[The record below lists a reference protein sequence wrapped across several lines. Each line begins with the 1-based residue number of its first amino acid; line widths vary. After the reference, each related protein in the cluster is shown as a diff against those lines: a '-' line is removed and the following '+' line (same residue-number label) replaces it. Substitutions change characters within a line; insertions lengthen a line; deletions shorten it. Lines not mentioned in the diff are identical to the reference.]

1 MPWAASPDFSIFLP
15 PGLSRGTTWHFDAV
29 LDKADDSWTKFL
41 LPIKETVMKNF
52 YLGADV
58 SKGYSDF
65 MFLDA
70 KKRRIEEDFQLDDTF
85 DGHQK
90 LYHILS
96 ALCDQHPD
104 AQIYAAVESTGG
116 YENNWFDALVK
127 FQSNLPLKI
136 ARLNPCGV
144 HNNSK
149 AGLERNITDPISA
162 ENVAKYMIEHP
173 ENVTYQQ
180 QDPLASLRKQWS
192 FIKMLLKQKTQLLNQ
207 LESNLYGANPE
218 ILAYCKNGV
227 PKWVLS
233 VLVRF
238 PTAAKLAKAKKSSL
252 VSIPYVTEQKA
263 KELIQIAKKTV
274 ASANDQITA
283 QIIKATVKQIQQLT
297 KAIEA
302 QEKILTETCSIPEVQ
317 LLKTFPGISDIS
329 AIGLILEI
337 GSVQRFATA
346 KKLSSFFGLHPIYK
360 KSGDGSWGFH
370 MSKKGRVVPRQILYM
385 VAMVAVQCNP
395 LIAEIYLKHTE
406 KGMKKKAALGLCMHK
421 ICRII
426 YGMLKHNS
434 AFDANID
441 RNNRKKSIK
450 ADTKKIRRDKRR
462 RYQSFDAKAP
472 ISGRH
477 NKKRKERKQSQ
488 SDNIAHNGIIK
499 ASVPVSV

>member
-1 MPWAASPDFSIFLP
+1 MI
-15 PGLSRGTTWHFDAV
+15 PGQNVFTD
-29 LDKADDSWTKFL
+29 
-41 LPIKETVMKNF
+41 KETVMKHF
-52 YLGADV
+52 YLGVDV

-65 MFLDA
+65 MLLDA
-70 KKRRIEEDFQLDDTF
+70 KKRRVEEDFQLDDTF

-104 AQIYAAVESTGG
+104 AQVYAAVESTGG

-127 FQSNLPLKI
+127 FQSSLPLKT

-180 QDPLASLRKQWS
+180 HDPLASLRKQWS
-192 FIKMLLKQKTQLLNQ
+192 FVKMLSKQKTQWLNQ

-218 ILAYCKNGV
+218 VLGYCKNGV
-227 PKWVLS
+227 PNWVLS
-233 VLVRF
+233 VLARY

-252 VSIPYVTEQKA
+252 ASIPYVTEQKA
-263 KELIQIAKKTV
+263 KELIQSAKKSV
-274 ASANDQITA
+274 ASATDQITA

-297 KAIEA
+297 KAINA
-302 QEKILTETCSIPEVQ
+302 QEKILTDTCPIPEVS
-317 LLKTFPGISDIS
+317 LLKTFQGIGDIS
-329 AIGLILEI
+329 AIGLFLEI
-337 GSVQRFATA
+337 GSVERFATA
-346 KKLSSFFGLHPIYK
+346 KKLASFFGLHPRYK
-360 KSGDGSWGFH
+360 QSGDGSWGFH
-370 MSKKGRVVPRQILYM
+370 MSKMGRIVPRQILYM
-385 VAMVAVQCNP
+385 VAMTAVQCNP

-406 KGMKKKAALGLCMHK
+406 KGMKKKAALGVCMHK

-434 AFDANID
+434 VFDANID
-441 RNNRKKSIK
+441 RNNRKKSLKANTIK
-450 ADTKKIRRDKRR
+450 TRKDKRR

-488 SDNIAHNGIIK
+488 SDNIANNGIIK
-499 ASVPVSV
+499 ASVPASV

>member
-1 MPWAASPDFSIFLP
+1 
-15 PGLSRGTTWHFDAV
+15 
-29 LDKADDSWTKFL
+29 
-41 LPIKETVMKNF
+41 MKSF

-65 MFLDA
+65 MLLDA

-85 DGHQK
+85 EGHQK

-96 ALCDQHPD
+96 GLCAQHPD

-127 FQSNLPLKI
+127 FQSSIPLKI

-173 ENVTYQQ
+173 ENVRYQQ
-180 QDPLASLRKQWS
+180 QDPLSSLRKQWS
-192 FIKMLLKQKTQLLNQ
+192 FVKMLSKQKTQLLNQ
-207 LESNLYGANPE
+207 LESNLYAANPE
-218 ILAYCKNGV
+218 VLAYCKNGV
-227 PKWVLS
+227 PNWVLS
-233 VLVRF
+233 VLARF

-252 VSIPYVTEQKA
+252 ALISYVTEQKA
-263 KELIQIAKKTV
+263 KELIQSAKKSV
-274 ASANDQITA
+274 ASATDQVTA
-283 QIIKATVKQIQQLT
+283 QIIKATVAQIRQLT
-297 KAIEA
+297 KAIDA
-302 QEKILTETCSIPEVQ
+302 QEKILTQTCSIPEVQ
-317 LLKTFPGISDIS
+317 LLKTFPGIGDIS
-329 AIGLILEI
+329 AVGLILEI
-337 GSVQRFATA
+337 GSVERFATA
-346 KKLSSFFGLHPIYK
+346 KKLASFFGLHPIYK
-360 KSGDGSWGFH
+360 ISGDGKWGFH
-370 MSKKGRVVPRQILYM
+370 MSKKGRIVPRQILYM
-385 VAMVAVQCNP
+385 VAMVALQCNP

-441 RNNRKKSIK
+441 RNNREKSLK
-450 ADTKKIRRDKRR
+450 ANPIKIRKDKTR

-499 ASVPVSV
+499 ASVPVSM

>member
-1 MPWAASPDFSIFLP
+1 M
-15 PGLSRGTTWHFDAV
+15 
-29 LDKADDSWTKFL
+29 
-41 LPIKETVMKNF
+41 ETVMKHY

-65 MFLDA
+65 MLLDT
-70 KKRRIEEDFQLDDTF
+70 KKRRIEQDFQLDDTF

-104 AQIYAAVESTGG
+104 AHIYAALESTGG

-127 FQSNLPLKI
+127 FQSSLPLKT

-180 QDPLASLRKQWS
+180 HDPLASLRKQWS
-192 FIKMLLKQKTQLLNQ
+192 FVKMLSKQKTQLLNQ

-218 ILAYCKNGV
+218 VLGYCKNGV
-227 PKWVLS
+227 PNWVLS
-233 VLVRF
+233 LLVRY
-238 PTAAKLAKAKKSSL
+238 PTAAKLAKAKKSAL
-252 VSIPYVTEQKA
+252 ASIPYVAEQKA
-263 KELIQIAKKTV
+263 KTLIQSAKKSV
-274 ASANDQITA
+274 ASATDQITA
-283 QIIKATVKQIQQLT
+283 QIIKATVTQIRQLT
-297 KAIEA
+297 KTIDA
-302 QEKILTETCSIPEVQ
+302 QEKILTKTCSMPEVQ

-337 GSVQRFATA
+337 GSVERFATA

-360 KSGDGSWGFH
+360 KSGDGAWAFR
-370 MSKKGRVVPRQILYM
+370 MSKKGRIVPRQILYM
-385 VAMVAVQCNP
+385 VAMVAIQCNP

-406 KGMKKKAALGLCMHK
+406 KGMNKKAALGLCMHK
-421 ICRII
+421 ICRIV
-426 YGMLKHNS
+426 YGMLKHNM

-450 ADTKKIRRDKRR
+450 ADTKRIRSDKRR
-462 RYQSFDAKAP
+462 RYQSFDPNAP

-488 SDNIAHNGIIK
+488 SDNIANSGIIK
-499 ASVPVSV
+499 ASVPVS

>member
-1 MPWAASPDFSIFLP
+1 
-15 PGLSRGTTWHFDAV
+15 
-29 LDKADDSWTKFL
+29 
-41 LPIKETVMKNF
+41 MKNF

-65 MFLDA
+65 MLLDA

-90 LYHILS
+90 LYHFLS
-96 ALCDQHPD
+96 GLCAQHPD

-127 FQSNLPLKI
+127 FQSSLPLKT

-144 HNNSK
+144 HHNSK

-192 FIKMLLKQKTQLLNQ
+192 FVKMLSKQKTQLLNQ
-207 LESNLYGANPE
+207 LESNLYAANPE
-218 ILAYCKNGV
+218 VLAYCKNGV
-227 PKWVLS
+227 PNWVLS
-233 VLVRF
+233 VLARF

-252 VSIPYVTEQKA
+252 TLIPYVTEKKA
-263 KELIQIAKKTV
+263 KELIQSAQKSV
-274 ASANDQITA
+274 ASATDQITA
-283 QIIKATVKQIQQLT
+283 QIIKATVTQIRQLT

-302 QEKILTETCSIPEVQ
+302 QEKILAQSCSIPEVQ
-317 LLKTFPGISDIS
+317 LLKTFPGIGDTS

-337 GSVQRFATA
+337 GSVERFATA
-346 KKLSSFFGLHPIYK
+346 KKLASFFGLHPLYK
-360 KSGDGSWGFH
+360 QSGDGKWGFH
-370 MSKKGRVVPRQILYM
+370 MSKKGRIVPRQILYM
-385 VAMVAVQCNP
+385 VAMVALQCNP

-406 KGMKKKAALGLCMHK
+406 KGMKKMAALGLCMHK

-441 RNNRKKSIK
+441 RNNREKSLK
-450 ADTKKIRRDKRR
+450 ANTTKVRKDKTR

-488 SDNIAHNGIIK
+488 SDNIADNGIIK
-499 ASVPVSV
+499 ASVPLSV

>member
-1 MPWAASPDFSIFLP
+1 
-15 PGLSRGTTWHFDAV
+15 
-29 LDKADDSWTKFL
+29 
-41 LPIKETVMKNF
+41 MKHY

-85 DGHQK
+85 EGHQK

-96 ALCDQHPD
+96 SFCDQHPN
-104 AQIYAAVESTGG
+104 AQIYTAVESTGG
-116 YENNWFDALVK
+116 YENNWFDALIK
-127 FQSNLPLKI
+127 FQSHLPLKT

-180 QDPLASLRKQWS
+180 HDPLASLRKQWS

-218 ILAYCKNGV
+218 ILGYCKNGV

-233 VLVRF
+233 LLGRY
-238 PTAAKLAKAKKSSL
+238 PTATKLAKAKRSSL
-252 VSIPYVTEQKA
+252 TLIPYVTQSKA
-263 KELIQIAKKTV
+263 KALIQSAKKSV
-274 ASANDQITA
+274 ASATDQIAA
-283 QIIKATVKQIQQLT
+283 QIIQATVKQIQQLT
-297 KAIEA
+297 KAIES
-302 QEKILTETCSIPEVQ
+302 QEKILAENCSLPQVQ

-337 GSVQRFATA
+337 GSVERFAKA
-346 KKLSSFFGLHPIYK
+346 KKITSFFGLHPVFK
-360 KSGDGSWGFH
+360 KSGDGTWGFH

-385 VAMVAVQCNP
+385 VAMVAIQCNP
-395 LIAEIYLKHTE
+395 LIKEIYLKHTE
-406 KGMKKKAALGLCMHK
+406 KGMKKKAALGVCMHK

-426 YGMLKHNS
+426 YGMLKHNT
-434 AFDANID
+434 AFDPNVD
-441 RNNRKKSIK
+441 RKNREKSPQGK
-450 ADTKKIRRDKRR
+450 TKIRKDKRR
-462 RYQSFDAKAP
+462 RYQSFDTKAP
-472 ISGRH
+472 ISARQ

-488 SDNIAHNGIIK
+488 SVNNAQCGIIK
-499 ASVPVSV
+499 ASVPNS

>member
-1 MPWAASPDFSIFLP
+1 MPWAASPDFSVFLP

-29 LDKADDSWTKFL
+29 LDKADDSWTKFI

-65 MFLDA
+65 MLLDA
-70 KKRRIEEDFQLDDTF
+70 KKRRIEEDFQMDDTF

-104 AQIYAAVESTGG
+104 AHIYAAVESTGG
-116 YENNWFDALVK
+116 YENNWFGALVK
-127 FQSNLPLKI
+127 FQSSLPLKI

-192 FIKMLLKQKTQLLNQ
+192 FVKMLSKQKTQMLNQ

-227 PKWVLS
+227 ANWVLS
-233 VLVRF
+233 LLLRF

-252 VSIPYVTEQKA
+252 VLIPYVTEQKA
-263 KELIQIAKKTV
+263 TELIQIAKKSV
-274 ASANDQITA
+274 ASATDQITA

-337 GSVQRFATA
+337 GYVERFATA
-346 KKLSSFFGLHPIYK
+346 KKLASFFGLHPIYK

-385 VAMVAVQCNP
+385 VAMAAVQCNP

-426 YGMLKHNS
+426 YGMLKHNM

-488 SDNIAHNGIIK
+488 SDNIANSGIIK
-499 ASVPVSV
+499 ASVPIS

>member
-1 MPWAASPDFSIFLP
+1 VPWASSPDFSIFLP

-96 ALCDQHPD
+96 AFCDQHPD

-180 QDPLASLRKQWS
+180 RDPLASLRKQWS

-302 QEKILTETCSIPEVQ
+302 QEKILTLKSY
-317 LLKTFPGISDIS
+317 LLSLACI
-329 AIGLILEI
+329 
-337 GSVQRFATA
+337 RFT
-346 KKLSSFFGLHPIYK
+346 
-360 KSGDGSWGFH
+360 
-370 MSKKGRVVPRQILYM
+370 
-385 VAMVAVQCNP
+385 
-395 LIAEIYLKHTE
+395 
-406 KGMKKKAALGLCMHK
+406 KKAVTAAGVF
-421 ICRII
+421 I
-426 YGMLKHNS
+426 
-434 AFDANID
+434 
-441 RNNRKKSIK
+441 
-450 ADTKKIRRDKRR
+450 
-462 RYQSFDAKAP
+462 
-472 ISGRH
+472 
-477 NKKRKERKQSQ
+477 
-488 SDNIAHNGIIK
+488 
-499 ASVPVSV
+499 

>member
-1 MPWAASPDFSIFLP
+1 MPWAASPDFSVFLP

-29 LDKADDSWTKFL
+29 LDKADDSWTKFI

-65 MFLDA
+65 MLLDA
-70 KKRRIEEDFQLDDTF
+70 KKRRIEEDFQMDDTF

-104 AQIYAAVESTGG
+104 AHIYAAVESTGG
-116 YENNWFDALVK
+116 YENNWFGALVK
-127 FQSNLPLKI
+127 FQSSLPLKI

-192 FIKMLLKQKTQLLNQ
+192 FVKMLSKQKTQMLNQ

-227 PKWVLS
+227 ANWVLS
-233 VLVRF
+233 LLLRF

-252 VSIPYVTEQKA
+252 VLIPYVTEQKA
-263 KELIQIAKKTV
+263 TELIQTAKKSV
-274 ASANDQITA
+274 ASATDQITA

-337 GSVQRFATA
+337 GYVERFATA
-346 KKLSSFFGLHPIYK
+346 KKLASFFGLHPIYK

-385 VAMVAVQCNP
+385 VAMAAVQCNP

-426 YGMLKHNS
+426 YGMLKHNM

-488 SDNIAHNGIIK
+488 SDNIANSGIIK
-499 ASVPVSV
+499 ASVPIS

>member
-1 MPWAASPDFSIFLP
+1 
-15 PGLSRGTTWHFDAV
+15 
-29 LDKADDSWTKFL
+29 
-41 LPIKETVMKNF
+41 MKNF

-65 MFLDA
+65 MLLDA
-70 KKRRIEEDFQLDDTF
+70 KKRRIEQDFQLDDTF

-90 LYHILS
+90 LYQLLS
-96 ALCDQHPD
+96 GLCARHPD
-104 AQIYAAVESTGG
+104 AQIYAALESTGG

-127 FQSNLPLKI
+127 FQSSLPLKT

-144 HNNSK
+144 HHNSK

-173 ENVTYQQ
+173 ENVIYQQ

-192 FIKMLLKQKTQLLNQ
+192 FIKMLSKQKTQLLNQ
-207 LESNLYGANPE
+207 LESNLYAANPE
-218 ILAYCKNGV
+218 VLAYCKNGV
-227 PKWVLS
+227 PNWVLN
-233 VLVRF
+233 VLARF

-252 VSIPYVTEQKA
+252 ALIPYVTEQKA
-263 KELIQIAKKTV
+263 KELIQSAQKSV
-274 ASANDQITA
+274 ASATDQISA
-283 QIIKATVKQIQQLT
+283 QIIKATVAQIRQLT

-302 QEKILTETCSIPEVQ
+302 QEKILTQNCSIPEVQ
-317 LLKTFPGISDIS
+317 LLKTLPGIGDIS

-337 GSVQRFATA
+337 GSVERFVTA
-346 KKLSSFFGLHPIYK
+346 KKLASFFGLHPLYK
-360 KSGDGSWGFH
+360 QSGDGSWGFH
-370 MSKKGRVVPRQILYM
+370 MSKTGRIVPRQILYM
-385 VAMVAVQCNP
+385 VAMVAIQCNP

-441 RNNRKKSIK
+441 RNNRKKSLTANTAK
-450 ADTKKIRRDKRR
+450 GPKDKTR

-472 ISGRH
+472 ISGRQ
-477 NKKRKERKQSQ
+477 NKKRKERKPSQ
-488 SDNIAHNGIIK
+488 SDNIAHNGIIE
-499 ASVPVSV
+499 ASVPRS

>member
-1 MPWAASPDFSIFLP
+1 
-15 PGLSRGTTWHFDAV
+15 
-29 LDKADDSWTKFL
+29 
-41 LPIKETVMKNF
+41 MKSF

-65 MFLDA
+65 MLLDA

-85 DGHQK
+85 EGHQK

-96 ALCDQHPD
+96 GLCAQHPD

-127 FQSNLPLKI
+127 FQSSIPLKI

-173 ENVTYQQ
+173 ENVRYQQ
-180 QDPLASLRKQWS
+180 QDPLSSLRKQWS
-192 FIKMLLKQKTQLLNQ
+192 FVKMLSKQKTQLLNQ
-207 LESNLYGANPE
+207 LESNLYAANPE
-218 ILAYCKNGV
+218 VLAYCKNGV
-227 PKWVLS
+227 PNWVLS
-233 VLVRF
+233 VLARF

-252 VSIPYVTEQKA
+252 ALISYVTEQKA
-263 KELIQIAKKTV
+263 KELIQSAKKSV
-274 ASANDQITA
+274 ASATDQVTA
-283 QIIKATVKQIQQLT
+283 QIIKATVAQIRQLT
-297 KAIEA
+297 KAIDA
-302 QEKILTETCSIPEVQ
+302 QEKILTQTCSIPEVQ
-317 LLKTFPGISDIS
+317 LLKTFPGIGDIS
-329 AIGLILEI
+329 AVGLILEI
-337 GSVQRFATA
+337 GSVERFATA
-346 KKLSSFFGLHPIYK
+346 KKLASFFGLHPIYK
-360 KSGDGSWGFH
+360 ISGDGKWGFH
-370 MSKKGRVVPRQILYM
+370 MSKKGRIVPRQILYM
-385 VAMVAVQCNP
+385 VAMVALQCNP

-434 AFDANID
+434 VFDANID
-441 RNNRKKSIK
+441 RNNREKSLK
-450 ADTKKIRRDKRR
+450 ANPIKIRKDKTR

-499 ASVPVSV
+499 ASVPVSM

>member
-1 MPWAASPDFSIFLP
+1 
-15 PGLSRGTTWHFDAV
+15 
-29 LDKADDSWTKFL
+29 LDKADDSWFITIFTE
-41 LPIKETVMKNF
+41 KETVMPNY
-52 YLGADV
+52 YLGADI

-65 MFLDA
+65 IMLDA
-70 KKRRIEEDFQLDDTF
+70 AKRPIEDGFQLDDTF
-85 DGHQK
+85 EGHRQ
-90 LYHILS
+90 LYSILS
-96 ALCDQHPD
+96 KFCNDHPK
-104 AQIYAAVESTGG
+104 ARIYAAVESTGG
-116 YENNWFDALVK
+116 YENNWFDALIK
-127 FQSNLPLKI
+127 FQSSLPLKT

-162 ENVAKYMIEHP
+162 ENVAKYMIAHP

-180 QDPLASLRKQWS
+180 QDPLCSLRKQWS

-207 LESNLYGANPE
+207 LESNLYAANPE
-218 ILAYCKNGV
+218 ILGYCKNGV

-233 VLVRF
+233 LLERY
-238 PTAAKLAKAKKSSL
+238 PTATKLAKAKRSSL
-252 VSIPYVTEQKA
+252 TLIAYVTQSKA
-263 KELIQIAKKTV
+263 NALINTAKKSI
-274 ASANDQITA
+274 ASATDEITA

-302 QEKILTETCSIPEVQ
+302 QEKILAETCSIPEVQ

-337 GSVQRFATA
+337 GSVERFTTA

-370 MSKKGRVVPRQILYM
+370 MSKKGRIVPRQILYM
-385 VAMVAVQCNP
+385 VAMVAIQCNP
-395 LIAEIYLKHTE
+395 LIKEIYLKHTE
-406 KGMKKKAALGLCMHK
+406 KGMKKKAALGVCMHK

-426 YGMLKHNS
+426 YGMLKHNKV
-434 AFDANID
+434 FDPNVD
-441 RNNRKKSIK
+441 RNNREKSPQGK
-450 ADTKKIRRDKRR
+450 TKIRKDKRR
-462 RYQSFDAKAP
+462 RYQRFDAKAP

-488 SDNIAHNGIIK
+488 SDNIAKNGIIK

>member
-1 MPWAASPDFSIFLP
+1 MPWAASPDFSVFLP
-15 PGLSRGTTWHFDAV
+15 PGLSRGTTWHADAV
-29 LDKADDSWTKFL
+29 LDKADDSWTKKYFAD
-41 LPIKETVMKNF
+41 KETVMKNF

-58 SKGYSDF
+58 SKGYCDF
-65 MFLDA
+65 MLLDA

-90 LYHILS
+90 LYYILS
-96 ALCDQHPD
+96 ALCDQYPN

-127 FQSNLPLKI
+127 FQSSLPLKT

-149 AGLERNITDPISA
+149 AGLKRNITDPISA

-173 ENVTYQQ
+173 ENVRYQQ

-192 FIKMLLKQKTQLLNQ
+192 FVKMLSKQKTQLLNQ
-207 LESNLYGANPE
+207 LESNLYAANPE
-218 ILAYCKNGV
+218 VLAYCKNGV
-227 PKWVLS
+227 PNWVLS
-233 VLVRF
+233 VLARF

-252 VSIPYVTEQKA
+252 ASIPHVTEQKA
-263 KELIQIAKKTV
+263 KKLIQSAKKSV
-274 ASANDQITA
+274 ASATDQITA
-283 QIIKATVKQIQQLT
+283 QIIKATVKQIRQLA

-302 QEKILTETCSIPEVQ
+302 QEKILTETCSIPQVQ

-337 GSVQRFATA
+337 GAVERFDTA
-346 KKLSSFFGLHPIYK
+346 KKIASFFGLHPIYK
-360 KSGDGSWGFH
+360 QSGDGTWGFH
-370 MSKKGRVVPRQILYM
+370 MSKKGRIVPRQILYM

-441 RNNRKKSIK
+441 RNNRKKSLK
-450 ADTKKIRRDKRR
+450 RNTKTRKDKRR

-477 NKKRKERKQSQ
+477 NKKRKERKRSQ
-488 SDNIAHNGIIK
+488 SDNIAHNGIIE
-499 ASVPVSV
+499 ASVPIS

>member
-29 LDKADDSWTKFL
+29 LDKADDSWTQFI

-65 MFLDA
+65 MLLDA
-70 KKRRIEEDFQLDDTF
+70 KKRRIEEDFQMDDTF

-104 AQIYAAVESTGG
+104 AQIYASVESTGG
-116 YENNWFDALVK
+116 YENNWFGALVK
-127 FQSNLPLKI
+127 FQSSLPLKI

-192 FIKMLLKQKTQLLNQ
+192 FVKMLSKQKTQLLNQ
-207 LESNLYGANPE
+207 LESNLYAANPE
-218 ILAYCKNGV
+218 VLGYCKNGV
-227 PKWVLS
+227 PNWVLS
-233 VLVRF
+233 LLARF
-238 PTAAKLAKAKKSSL
+238 PTAAKLAKAKQSSL
-252 VSIPYVTEQKA
+252 ALIPYVTEKKA
-263 KELIQIAKKTV
+263 KELILSAKKSV
-274 ASANDQITA
+274 ASATDKITA

-302 QEKILTETCSIPEVQ
+302 QEKILIETCSIPEVQ

-337 GSVQRFATA
+337 GSVERFATA
-346 KKLSSFFGLHPIYK
+346 KKLASFFGLHPRYK
-360 KSGDGSWGFH
+360 QSGDGNWGFH
-370 MSKKGRVVPRQILYM
+370 MSKMGRIVPRQILYM
-385 VAMVAVQCNP
+385 VAMTAVQCNP

-406 KGMKKKAALGLCMHK
+406 KGMKKKAALGVCMHK

-441 RNNRKKSIK
+441 RNNRKKSLK
-450 ADTKKIRRDKRR
+450 ANTVKTRKDKRR

-488 SDNIAHNGIIK
+488 SDNIANNGIIK
-499 ASVPVSV
+499 ASVPASV

>member
-1 MPWAASPDFSIFLP
+1 
-15 PGLSRGTTWHFDAV
+15 
-29 LDKADDSWTKFL
+29 
-41 LPIKETVMKNF
+41 MKHY

-85 DGHQK
+85 EGHQK

-96 ALCDQHPD
+96 SFCDQHPD

-127 FQSNLPLKI
+127 FQSSLPLQT

-180 QDPLASLRKQWS
+180 HDPLASLRKQWS
-192 FIKMLLKQKTQLLNQ
+192 FVKMLSKQKTQLLNQ

-218 ILAYCKNGV
+218 VLGYCKNGA
-227 PKWVLS
+227 PKWVFSL
-233 VLVRF
+233 LVRF
-238 PTAAKLAKAKKSSL
+238 PTAAKLAKAKKSAL
-252 VSIPYVTEQKA
+252 ALIPYVTEQKA
-263 KELIQIAKKTV
+263 KALIKSAQKSV
-274 ASANDQITA
+274 ASATDEITA

-297 KAIEA
+297 KTIEA
-302 QEKILTETCSIPEVQ
+302 QERILTDTCSIPEVQ

-337 GSVQRFATA
+337 GSVERFVKA
-346 KKLSSFFGLHPIYK
+346 KKITSFFGLHPVFK
-360 KSGDGSWGFH
+360 KSGDGAWGFH
-370 MSKKGRVVPRQILYM
+370 MSKKGRIVPRQILYM
-385 VAMVAVQCNP
+385 VAMVAIQCNP
-395 LIAEIYLKHTE
+395 LIKEIYLKHTE
-406 KGMKKKAALGLCMHK
+406 KGMKKKAALGVCMHK

-426 YGMLKHNS
+426 YGMLKHNM
-434 AFDANID
+434 AFDPSVD
-441 RNNRKKSIK
+441 RKNTQKSPQGK
-450 ADTKKIRRDKRR
+450 TKIRKDKTR
-462 RYQSFDAKAP
+462 RYQSFDTKAP
-472 ISGRH
+472 ISGRQ

-488 SDNIAHNGIIK
+488 SVNNAQCGIIK
-499 ASVPVSV
+499 APVPNS